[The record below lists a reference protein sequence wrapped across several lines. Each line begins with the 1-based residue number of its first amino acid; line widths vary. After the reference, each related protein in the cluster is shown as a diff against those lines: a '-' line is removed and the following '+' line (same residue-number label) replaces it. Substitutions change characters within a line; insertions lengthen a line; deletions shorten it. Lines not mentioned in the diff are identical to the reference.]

1 MKISKTSV
9 KVFISIIVL
18 FLISSINTSFSQEIN
33 ESDPRTFKYF
43 KINANAD
50 DDSVFVQIQD
60 EMAVDPKLSS
70 YTLIVNVSDPD
81 PNNHYVVIGEETD
94 ASKIQM
100 SWILI
105 PKSIQQKLLNWAGT
119 NKINLQ
125 QKKYNYASVFTEV
138 LKNIKFKDLIS
149 PPKKER
155 EILSTTAYINP
166 FLNAFGADPLGIP
179 LKKSFG
185 FSFQLGTPYSGPLE
199 TDMVGAN
206 FHLLGARIGI
216 TSRIY
221 EFVLSRGGSG
231 GYQPSYTSTF
241 GNYNNIFTPLIGI
254 QASYVIPF
262 GNFFEVGYF
271 KSLDSGYYYDPP
283 KLVLNKDDTLKNGR
297 YMKNSVITN
306 QGFFNWELRY
316 PIRTFGSSR
325 AKIYV
330 GQYLGEFHAGYIG
343 RELRFAGSVFDLRM
357 NYTFP
362 SQKRNWQ
369 FLIEAYVANIG
380 ESFANSG
387 FAIGPSLRI
396 TKGPDGKVAVV
407 TALVNARFKLGDFY
421 EEK

>member
-1 MKISKTSV
+1 MKISKTSFS
-9 KVFISIIVL
+9 VFVSFL
-18 FLISSINTSFSQEIN
+18 LLLLISSINSAYSQEIN

-70 YTLIVNVSDPD
+70 YTIIVNVSDPD

-94 ASKIQM
+94 ATKIQM
-100 SWILI
+100 SWLQITK
-105 PKSIQQKLLNWAGT
+105 PVQQKLLNWSAT

-125 QKKYNYASVFTEV
+125 QKKYNYVSVFTEV
-138 LKNIKFKDLIS
+138 IKNIKFKDVIS

-166 FLNAFGADPLGIP
+166 FFNAFGSEPLGIP

-185 FSFQLGTPYSGPLE
+185 ISLQLGTPYSGPLE

-206 FHLLGARIGI
+206 FHFIGAKIGI
-216 TSRIY
+216 TSMVK
-221 EFVLSRGGSG
+221 ELVLKRGGGASDNSK
-231 GYQPSYTSTF
+231 QSTF
-241 GNYNNIFTPLIGI
+241 GNYNNIFAPLIGI

-262 GNFFEVGYF
+262 GNFLEVGYF
-271 KSLDSGYYYDPP
+271 AVIDSSSGYDPP
-283 KLVLNKDDTLKNGR
+283 IKVENRYDPLQQGR
-297 YMKNSVITN
+297 YMPNLVITN
-306 QGFFNWELRY
+306 QSYFNWEFRY

-325 AKIYV
+325 AKIYF
-330 GQYLGEFHAGYIG
+330 GQYLGEFHAGYLG

-357 NYTFP
+357 DYTFNSP
-362 SQKRNWQ
+362 SRNWQ

-380 ESFANSG
+380 ESFANSS
-387 FAIGPSLRI
+387 FAIGPSIRI
-396 TKGPDGKVAVV
+396 TRGVDGTLGVV

>member
-1 MKISKTSV
+1 MKISKTSFSV
-9 KVFISIIVL
+9 TISFALVL
-18 FLISSINTSFSQEIN
+18 LLCCINSAYSQEVN
-33 ESDPRTFKYF
+33 ENDPKTFKYF

-70 YTLIVNVSDPD
+70 YTIIVNVSDPD

-94 ASKIQM
+94 ATKIQM
-100 SWILI
+100 SWLQISK
-105 PKSIQQKLLNWAGT
+105 PVQQKLLYWSAT

-125 QKKYNYASVFTEV
+125 QKKYNYVSVFTEV
-138 LKNIKFKDLIS
+138 IKNIKFKDVIS

-166 FLNAFGADPLGIP
+166 FLNAFGSEPLGIP
-179 LKKSFG
+179 FKKSFG
-185 FSFQLGTPYSGPLE
+185 ISLQLGTPYSGPLE

-206 FHLLGARIGI
+206 FHFIGAKIGV
-216 TSRIY
+216 TSRVM
-221 EFVLSRGGSG
+221 ELVLKRSSG
-231 GYQPSYTSTF
+231 ASDNAKQSTF
-241 GNYNNIFTPLIGI
+241 GNYNNIFAPLLGI

-262 GNFFEVGYF
+262 GNFLEVGYF
-271 KSLDSGYYYDPP
+271 AVLDSGGYDPP
-283 KLVLNKDDTLKNGR
+283 IKVKNKYDTLQQGS
-297 YMKNSVITN
+297 YMPNNVITN
-306 QGFFNWELRY
+306 QSYFNWEFRY

-325 AKIYV
+325 AKIYF
-330 GQYLGEFHAGYIG
+330 GQYLGEFHAGYLG

-357 NYTFP
+357 DYTFNSP
-362 SQKRNWQ
+362 SRNWQ

-380 ESFANSG
+380 ESFANSS

-396 TKGPDGKVAVV
+396 TRGTDGNLAVV

>member
-9 KVFISIIVL
+9 KVFLSFFVFLL
-18 FLISSINTSFSQEIN
+18 FCSLNTSFSQEVN

-100 SWILI
+100 SWTLI

-125 QKKYNYASVFTEV
+125 QKKYNYVSVFTEV
-138 LKNIKFKDLIS
+138 LRNIKFKDVIG

-166 FLNAFGADPLGIP
+166 FLNAFGGEPLGIP

-185 FSFQLGTPYSGPLE
+185 FSFQLGTPYSGPME

-206 FHLLGARIGI
+206 FHLLGAKIGV
-216 TSRIY
+216 TSRVF
-221 EFVLSRGGSG
+221 EFVLSRGGNG
-231 GYQPSYTSTF
+231 IYDPSYTSTF
-241 GNYNNIFTPLIGI
+241 GNYNNVFTPLLGI

-271 KSLDSGYYYDPP
+271 KSLDSGYYYDAP
-283 KLVLNKDDTLKNGR
+283 KLVLNKDDTLQNGR
-297 YMKNSVITN
+297 YMKNSIITN
-306 QGFFNWELRY
+306 QGFFNWEFRY

-407 TALVNARFKLGDFY
+407 TALVNMRLKVGDFY

>member
-1 MKISKTSV
+1 MKISKTSFS
-9 KVFISIIVL
+9 VFIPLL
-18 FLISSINTSFSQEIN
+18 FVFFLCSINSVFSQEVN
-33 ESDPRTFKYF
+33 ENDPKTFKYF

-70 YTLIVNVSDPD
+70 YTIIVNVSDPD

-94 ASKIQM
+94 ATKIQM
-100 SWILI
+100 SWLQISK
-105 PKSIQQKLLNWAGT
+105 PVQQKLLNWSAT

-125 QKKYNYASVFTEV
+125 QKKYNYISVFTEV
-138 LKNIKFKDLIS
+138 IKSIKFKDVIS

-166 FLNAFGADPLGIP
+166 FLNAFGGEPLGIP

-185 FSFQLGTPYSGPLE
+185 ISLLFGTPYSGPLE

-206 FHLLGARIGI
+206 FHFIGAKIGI
-216 TSRIY
+216 TSMVK
-221 EFVLSRGGSG
+221 ELVLKRRAGASDNAG
-231 GYQPSYTSTF
+231 QSTF
-241 GNYNNIFTPLIGI
+241 GNYNNIFAPLLGI

-271 KSLDSGYYYDPP
+271 AVLDSGGYDPP
-283 KLVLNKDDTLKNGR
+283 VLVKNKYDTLQNGR
-297 YMKNSVITN
+297 YMPNLVINN
-306 QGFFNWELRY
+306 QSFFNWEFRY

-325 AKIYV
+325 AKIYF
-330 GQYLGEFHAGYIG
+330 GQYLGEFHAGYLG

-357 NYTFP
+357 DYTFNSP
-362 SQKRNWQ
+362 YRNWQ

-380 ESFANSG
+380 ESFANSS

-396 TKGPDGKVAVV
+396 TRGTDGSLAVV